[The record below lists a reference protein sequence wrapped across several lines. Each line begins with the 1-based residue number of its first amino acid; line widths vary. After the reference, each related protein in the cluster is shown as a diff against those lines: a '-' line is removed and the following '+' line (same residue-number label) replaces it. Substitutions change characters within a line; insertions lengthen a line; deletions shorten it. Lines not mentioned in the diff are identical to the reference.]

1 MKYLL
6 ILFVVLGLFVF
17 GCVSGESPP
26 AGNSMVKPSDSMA
39 KPTDSM
45 QKNNSSMQ
53 KPAMANDSGTMQKT
67 NDSMTK
73 PTTSMPKTNSSA
85 MMDNSSVSGYAP
97 FSLEKYNSAKKGGK
111 YIFLEFYASWCP
123 TCASQKPHLENAFAQ
138 MSKTNP
144 KIVGFQVNY
153 RDDQTDS
160 DEVLLAKDLGISTQ
174 HTHIILDP
182 AGKVVF
188 RSNEFLDSEQ
198 IQFQIMKITG

>member
-1 MKYLL
+1 
-6 ILFVVLGLFVF
+6 
-17 GCVSGESPP
+17 
-26 AGNSMVKPSDSMA
+26 MV
-39 KPTDSM
+39 
-45 QKNNSSMQ
+45 
-53 KPAMANDSGTMQKT
+53 NDSRTMQKT

-73 PTTSMPKTNSSA
+73 SPSSIPKANSSA
-85 MMDNSSVSGYAP
+85 MMDISGYVP

-123 TCASQKPHLENAFAQ
+123 TCASQKPHLENAFTQ

-160 DEVLLAKDLGISTQ
+160 DELLLAKDLGISTQ

>member
-17 GCVSGESPP
+17 GCVSGESPS

-53 KPAMANDSGTMQKT
+53 KSAMANDSGTVQKT

-97 FSLEKYNSAKKGGK
+97 FSLEKYNIAKR
-111 YIFLEFYASWCP
+111 E
-123 TCASQKPHLENAFAQ
+123 ENTFSLSSMLHGVQ
-138 MSKTNP
+138 L
-144 KIVGFQVNY
+144 
-153 RDDQTDS
+153 
-160 DEVLLAKDLGISTQ
+160 VLLKNLILKMHLPKCLKQIPKLLASKL
-174 HTHIILDP
+174 IIVMIKLIQM
-182 AGKVVF
+182 KF
-188 RSNEFLDSEQ
+188 FLQ
-198 IQFQIMKITG
+198 KI

>member
-6 ILFVVLGLFVF
+6 ILFVALGLFVF
-17 GCVSGESPP
+17 GCVSGESPST
-26 AGNSMVKPSDSMA
+26 GDSMVKPSDSMA

-45 QKNNSSMQ
+45 QKPASVNN
-53 KPAMANDSGTMQKT
+53 SGTMQKT

-73 PTTSMPKTNSSA
+73 PSVSIPNSNSSA
-85 MMDNSSVSGYAP
+85 MMDNSSLVGYTP
-97 FSLEKYNSAKKGGK
+97 FSIQKYTDAKKQGK

-123 TCASQKPHLENAFAQ
+123 ICVSQKPALENAFSQ
-138 MSKTNP
+138 LSKTNP

-153 RDDQTDS
+153 RDDQTDP
-160 DEVLLAKDLGISTQ
+160 DEILLAKDLGISTQ

-182 AGKVVF
+182 SGKVVF
-188 RSNEFLDSEQ
+188 RSNENLDSEQ